1 MARETREERLQKIIN
16 TLDDTIYSLEQPEME
31 HIKHVYFNTNGEHFF
46 VARKSGDKLYTRL
59 VLSHV
64 DVTGNKPY
72 PKSEEIAYIPEN
84 GSVTQVT
91 VYVPPTEP
99 DCLITQTMTK
109 AEALAYFKK
118 KYDDAQ
124 IELRQLEDRALA
136 LYEARGKKK

>member
-16 TLDDTIYSLEQPEME
+16 TLDDTIYTLEQPEMD
-31 HIKHVYFNTNGEHFF
+31 HVKNVYFNAKGEHFF
-46 VARKSGDKLYTRL
+46 IARKSGENLYTRL

-72 PKSEEIAYIPEN
+72 PKSEEIAYVPEN
-84 GSVTQVT
+84 GSVSQIT

-99 DCLITQTMTK
+99 DCLIVKTMTK
-109 AEALAYFKK
+109 ADALAHFKK

-136 LYEARGKKK
+136 LYEAKGKRK